1 MVNRSNTILAS
12 QFNTLQNRIA
22 QLLGTGFGDF
32 GYGQA
37 VSSSLV
43 QPPSDPNESDADNI
57 TVEFINNLRNDL
69 AKIYRHQNGTNLP
82 IDKFTSNDL
91 IGADTSATEVTVTDN
106 PASPGD
112 FLYNYTNE
120 DTAKGINDII
130 AFVST
135 AEVDR
140 FIIASNQEEIN
151 IAVSDIRNTNW
162 NNLIVSEFTVSFNN
176 ENERRYFFNAGG
188 EIRFEGSMDINT
200 SEGSSLQRDIGW
212 KNMLEN
218 VGEVRFAYNSTF
230 QEPLEDPSNPESGPT
245 GTGVGYPDGIIG
257 NYDLTS
263 NYKIIFRKDANSGDY
278 SENYWQIEAKERSN
292 NQIDF
297 KVSLYDFTYENVVE
311 AVTADLQFEYSYR
324 RANGEVVAPIPTFSI
339 INSFE

>member
-1 MVNRSNTILAS
+1 MVNRSSTILAS
-12 QFNTLQNRIA
+12 QFNTLQDRIA

-32 GYGQA
+32 GYGQP

-43 QPPSDPNESDADNI
+43 QPPSDSDEADADNI

-82 IDKFTSNDL
+82 IAEFTADDL
-91 IGADTSATEVTVTDN
+91 IGADRSATDVTVTDN

-112 FLYNYTNE
+112 FLYTYTNE
-120 DTAKGINDII
+120 DTAKGINDLIS
-130 AFVST
+130 FVST

-140 FIIASNQEEIN
+140 FIISSNQEEV
-151 IAVSDIRNTNW
+151 AVAISDFRNTNW
-162 NNLIVSEFTVSFNN
+162 NNLIVSEFTVSFDN

-188 EIRFEGSMDINT
+188 EIRFEGTVDIAST
-200 SEGSSLQRDIGW
+200 EGGSLARDQGW
-212 KNMLEN
+212 QDILEN
-218 VGEVRFAYNSTF
+218 VGEVRFAYNSTL
-230 QEPLEDPSNPESGPT
+230 QEPGST
-245 GTGVGYPDGIIG
+245 TTGVTFPDGVIG

-263 NYKIIFRKDANSGDY
+263 DYKIIFRKNASSGDY

-297 KVSLYDFTYENVVE
+297 KISLYDFTDENIIE
-311 AVTADLQFEYSYR
+311 AVTANLQFDYSYR
-324 RANGEVVAPIPTFSI
+324 RANGEI
-339 INSFE
+339 ISPVPAFLITNPFE